1 MSGDQCGGAP
11 CAASASEAAQSRV
24 RAIFV
29 VMFRT
34 EIVITQAA
42 RQFSRSAHVLT
53 MGSCFADSIG
63 SRLKTNKVAT
73 LVNPFGTVFQ
83 PLAAGRLLRAALG
96 EEVDWQQHLVE
107 ARGRWQSYDLHGSI
121 GAASPVD
128 LLLDIQELARRT
140 GEFLR
145 NADVVVLT
153 LGTAWAY
160 RLRETGEL
168 VNNCHKMPAEL
179 FDKELLTPDEIIN
192 ALAETHAFL
201 KRINSKL
208 RIVLTVSP
216 VRHIKDTLPLNAV
229 SKSVLRVACHY
240 LSDLLKDVDYFPAF
254 ELMTDDLRDYRF
266 YAADM
271 LHPSEVAEDFIWD
284 KFARAYFDA
293 DFGRFR
299 KEWASVRQ
307 ALHHRPLYAEAP
319 EHRSFL
325 EATLQRLER
334 LHGQQVDVAAE
345 LEDVR
350 ERIAALPVPPQPAP
364 EIVPDDDEERIDVG
378 LPAVEAVRPTAEA
391 AAVQAS
397 AQPERSNTRLSPEEF
412 RAQRAARGGRNQR
425 GSQRNTPASSPIE
438 TETEPLLA
446 AVEAVME
453 APTVEVEEV
462 AAVADT
468 AIDLSVTASDEEPKK
483 KKRRSRGGAK
493 RTARKNAARLAAELA
508 ALGLQ
513 AEIPTEETG
522 VVTTAAEEPI
532 TSAVAIPAQSVAAP
546 TSRHGRQ
553 QGKKSS
559 VITKSVPVKRG
570 RQLYAQAPPVVAPVE
585 VTPVIL
591 AIDVTTVDAAPAVM
605 LPSEPI
611 QAVVPELLVEPIAE
625 PAFIPEAP
633 ISEPALQLEA
643 SVEAEPEAAV
653 TTPEAAPVAK
663 ARKPSRAR
671 GRAIIGG
678 RTEKPAVDT
687 PIIPVEVDAL
697 PRTSLAAGRLTGS
710 SASLVK
716 AAETALSTVTKALP
730 IEEVAEASPA
740 PAAPKKPRASKAT
753 KKAVVKPAATT
764 AEAPAP
770 LEPDLEVIQ
779 PVITE
784 PVAAEPAKP
793 KRTTTKKKS
802 PTPALVEQPATKPK
816 AAKASKPKATSESPA
831 APPKKPKTPHKP
843 AKSA

>member
-1 MSGDQCGGAP
+1 
-11 CAASASEAAQSRV
+11 
-24 RAIFV
+24 
-29 VMFRT
+29 MFRT
-34 EIVITQAA
+34 EIIITQAA
-42 RQFSRSAHVLT
+42 RQFSRSARVLT

-63 SRLKTNKVAT
+63 SRLQTNKVTT

-121 GAASPVD
+121 GATSPVD

-216 VRHIKDTLPLNAV
+216 VRHIKDTMPLNAV

-299 KEWASVRQ
+299 KEWTSVRQ

-319 EHRSFL
+319 EHRQFL

-364 EIVPDDDEERIDVG
+364 EVVPDDEEERIDVG
-378 LPAVEAVRPTAEA
+378 LPVVEMVAPTTETPIS
-391 AAVQAS
+391 QAP

-412 RAQRAARGGRNQR
+412 RAQRVARGGRNQR
-425 GSQRNTPASSPIE
+425 GNQRNTPMPAPSPLE
-438 TETEPLLA
+438 AETEPLLA
-446 AVEAVME
+446 AVEAVMDAPAIELDEVSALADAVGLPGIASEEE
-453 APTVEVEEV
+453 A
-462 AAVADT
+462 
-468 AIDLSVTASDEEPKK
+468 KK

-508 ALGLQ
+508 AVDGQ
-513 AEIPTEETG
+513 GAE
-522 VVTTAAEEPI
+522 VTTESSLSATDELTKLAESNPNQLE
-532 TSAVAIPAQSVAAP
+532 VAS
-546 TSRHGRQ
+546 TLRHGRPV
-553 QGKKSS
+553 GKRSS

-570 RQLYAQAPPVVAPVE
+570 RQLYAQAPPAAASAE
-585 VTPVIL
+585 MTPTASVPDMN
-591 AIDVTTVDAAPAVM
+591 AVDAAPAVI
-605 LPSEPI
+605 LLNEPI
-611 QAVVPELLVEPIAE
+611 SAVVPELLIESAAE
-625 PAFIPEAP
+625 PAFVPKAT
-633 ISEPALQLEA
+633 ISEPVPQLTA
-643 SVEAEPEAAV
+643 SVEAEPD
-653 TTPEAAPVAK
+653 APVPTPDVVPAVK

-671 GRAIIGG
+671 GRAIVGG
-678 RTEKPAVDT
+678 RAEKPAVDT
-687 PIIPVEVDAL
+687 PIIPVQADAP
-697 PRTSLAAGRLTGS
+697 PRTSVAAGRLTGT

-716 AAETALSTVTKALP
+716 AVEVVLPKTETALP
-730 IEEVAEASPA
+730 ISESAMAGPA
-740 PAAPKKPRASKAT
+740 PVAPKKPRAPRQT
-753 KKAVVKPAATT
+753 PKAV
-764 AEAPAP
+764 AE
-770 LEPDLEVIQ
+770 
-779 PVITE
+779 PVVPE
-784 PVAAEPAKP
+784 PVAIAPAASESIAVEPTKP
-793 KRTTTKKKS
+793 KRVAAKKKS
-802 PTPALVEQPATKPK
+802 PTEAPVKKPAAKPK
-816 AAKASKPKATSESPA
+816 ATKASKPKAAGDSPA
-831 APPKKPKTPHKP
+831 APLKKPKTPRKP